1 MILSGQSI
9 RARGIFTPFSERSK
23 QRGMSYGLSQAGYD
37 VRIDLKNVT
46 THPLERRDAPKDSC
60 DGWFVVLH
68 PGEFLLA
75 STIEEFAMPDDVV
88 GIVHDK
94 STWARQGVAVQN
106 TVCEPGWRGYLTI
119 EITNHGR
126 EPVRI
131 YQGDPIAQV
140 VLHLTDAAVERPY
153 DGKYQDQERG
163 PQGARFE

>member
-46 THPLERRDAPKDSC
+46 GTPLSRHDA
-60 DGWFVVLH
+60 GWFVVLQ

-75 STIEEFAMPDDVV
+75 STLEHFDMPNDVV

-94 STWARQGVAVQN
+94 STWARQGLAVQN

-119 EITNHGR
+119 ELTNHGR
-126 EPVRI
+126 EPLHI
-131 YQGDPIAQV
+131 YQGDPIAQI
-140 VLHLTDAAVERPY
+140 VLHLTDAAVESPY
-153 DGKYQDQERG
+153 EGKYQDQARG
-163 PQGARFE
+163 PQSARFE